1 VSGSTEPSAF
11 DGIRRRFEDTL
22 SRVQNPA
29 RWVGGEIGSGP
40 GFTWAPGELRTVL
53 AFPDAYEIGI
63 SSQAIQILY
72 HVARGLPGVE
82 VERAY
87 LPWVDLIA
95 EMRSADLPLLT
106 VETWTPVA
114 SAHVVGISLQH
125 ELNFTNVLEFLD
137 LARIPV
143 RSADRVEGDPIVM
156 GGGPAT
162 ADFLPMSRFL
172 DAVVVG
178 DGEEVLAEVLYDL
191 RASLAEGAS
200 RSARLQRLAGVRG
213 VFVPGVSG
221 SVKRAVLPRLA
232 GAPYPAECLVPLTE
246 GVHDRAWVEVAR
258 GCSRGCRFCQAG
270 MWYRPVRERG
280 WREVL
285 SAAEAGLAA
294 TGHQEVSLGSL
305 SVTDHSAIGQVL
317 AGMAREHPQVRVALP
332 SLRVDSAAVKLGHL
346 TSPTS
351 PSVTLAPEAGSQRMR
366 DVINKN
372 VTEDDVLEAAREA
385 FAGGHTT
392 LKLYFMIG
400 LPTETDDDVEAIAE
414 LSLRL
419 RDLGKRSLGSRASRL
434 KLNVSV
440 TNFIPKAFTPFQWE
454 PMADRPTLRRRQ
466 EILRRRLN
474 VKGVRLALH
483 GVDSSH
489 VEAALARGG
498 EDMGEVVHRAWEKGA
513 RFDSWT
519 EHARPEAWAAA
530 LAEHGRSAEDLATTV
545 LDPDGPLPWDV
556 IEGVVT
562 KDYLRRERG
571 RALEGLLTPDCR
583 MAACGECG
591 ACLDGLRIDLAKSG
605 KSGDGTEGA
614 GLEVVRPRAAAA
626 MAETREGAPGAFRY
640 ALTFSVRGRARYLAH
655 LDSTELLRRA
665 VRRAGGRLALSGGL
679 RPKPLLAVALPRA
692 VGVEGLAELAE
703 MTLAEDPGSGFLDRL
718 QNALPDGFVVRGLE
732 PYHHRRALGA
742 RVVGAAYRVGVV
754 SGEAGHTG
762 DAGVG
767 GVPLDA
773 QVLREAATRYTHSS
787 EIKVKR
793 VRPDGVRQVDVRA
806 YVERI
811 MVTAHGDTAVIGFT
825 AKVTPAGTARPEEV
839 VAALAE
845 LAGVPLKPHRVE
857 RLFIELNDAAN

>member
-1 VSGSTEPSAF
+1 MTGVTEPPAF
-11 DGIRRRFEDTL
+11 EGIRHRFEDAL

-29 RWVGGEIGSGP
+29 RWVGGEIGSGS
-40 GFTWAPGELRTVL
+40 GFAWEPDELRTVL
-53 AFPDAYEIGI
+53 AFPDSYEIGI
-63 SSQAIQILY
+63 SSQAMQILY
-72 HVARGLPGVE
+72 HVARGLPGVG

-125 ELNFTNVLEFLD
+125 ELNYTNVLEFLD
-137 LARIPV
+137 LARIPL
-143 RSADRVEGDPIVM
+143 RSVERAEGDPIVI

-162 ADFLPMSRFL
+162 ADFLPMGRFF
-172 DAVVVG
+172 DAMVVG
-178 DGEEVLAEVLYDL
+178 DGEEVLGEVLGCVRD
-191 RASLAEGAS
+191 SLAEGVS
-200 RSARLQRLAGVRG
+200 RSVRLERLAEMRG
-213 VFVPGVSG
+213 VFVPGSSRGVT
-221 SVKRAVLPRLA
+221 KAVLPRLA
-232 GAPYPAECLVPLTE
+232 GAPYPADCLVPLTE

-280 WREVL
+280 SREVL
-285 SAAEAGLAA
+285 AAAEAGLAA

-305 SVTDHSAIGQVL
+305 SVTDHSAIGQIL
-317 AGMAREHPQVRVALP
+317 AGMSSGHPQVRVALP

-372 VTEDDVLEAAREA
+372 VTEDEVFDAAREA
-385 FAGGHTT
+385 FASGHTT

-400 LPTETDDDVEAIAE
+400 LPTETDSDVEAIAE
-414 LSLRL
+414 LSLAL

-454 PMADRPTLRRRQ
+454 PMADRATLRRRQ
-466 EILRRRLN
+466 EILRRRLS
-474 VKGVRLALH
+474 VKGLRLALH
-483 GVDSSH
+483 GVDSSY

-498 EDMGEVVHRAWEKGA
+498 EEMGEIVQSAWEKGA

-519 EHARPEAWAAA
+519 EHARPDAWAAA
-530 LAEHGRSAEDLATTV
+530 FAEYGRSAEDLATST

-562 KDYLRRERG
+562 KEYLSDERRRS
-571 RALEGLLTPDCR
+571 LEGILTPDCR
-583 MAACGECG
+583 SSACGECG
-591 ACLDGLRIDLAKSG
+591 ACRDGVEIDLAERG
-605 KSGDGTEGA
+605 APAEGMD
-614 GLEVVRPRAAAA
+614 LAA
-626 MAETREGAPGAFRY
+626 MRPTTRAPVPGTRESSPRTFRY
-640 ALTFSVRGRARYLAH
+640 ALTFSAQGRARYLAH
-655 LDSTELLRRA
+655 LDTAELLRRS
-665 VRRAGGRLALSGGL
+665 VRRAGADLALSGGL
-679 RPKPLLAVALPRA
+679 RPKPLLALALPRA

-703 MTLAEDPGSGFLDRL
+703 FTLAEDPGPGFVERL
-718 QNALPDGFVVRGLE
+718 QNALPDGFKVRGFE

-742 RVVGAAYRVGVV
+742 RVVGAAYRVGVA
-754 SGEAGHTG
+754 SGEADHTG
-762 DAGVG
+762 DAAAG
-767 GVPLDA
+767 GAPLDLD
-773 QVLREAATRYTHSS
+773 VLREAATRYTHSS
-787 EIKVKR
+787 EIIVKR
-793 VRPDGVRQVDVRA
+793 VRPDGVRHVDVRA
-806 YVERI
+806 YVDRI
-811 MVTAHGDTAVIGFT
+811 MVAAHGETAVIGFT
-825 AKVTPAGTARPEEV
+825 AKVTPAGTARPEEL
-839 VAALAE
+839 VAALAQ
-845 LAGVPLKPHRVE
+845 LAGVPLRPQRVE

>member
-1 VSGSTEPSAF
+1 MF
-11 DGIRRRFEDTL
+11 DGIRRRFEDAL
-22 SRVQNPA
+22 GRVQNPA

-72 HVARGLPGVE
+72 HVALGLPGVG
-82 VERAY
+82 VERVY

-95 EMRSADLPLLT
+95 EMRSANLPLLT

-125 ELNFTNVLEFLD
+125 ELNFTNVLELLD
-137 LARIPV
+137 LAHIPV
-143 RSADRVEGDPIVM
+143 RSADRAEGDPIVI

-162 ADFLPMSRFL
+162 ANLLPMSRFL

-178 DGEEVLAEVLYDL
+178 DGEEVLAEVLDDL

-200 RSARLQRLAGVRG
+200 RGARLQRLAGVRG
-213 VFVPGVSG
+213 VFVPGVSRG
-221 SVKRAVLPRLA
+221 VTRAVLPRLA
-232 GAPYPAECLVPLTE
+232 GAPYPAECLVPLTG

-280 WREVL
+280 RREVL
-285 SAAEAGLAA
+285 AAAEAAIRA

-305 SVTDHSAIGQVL
+305 SVTDHSAIELVL
-317 AGMAREHPQVRVALP
+317 VGMAREHPEVRVALP

-351 PSVTLAPEAGSQRMR
+351 PSVTLAPEAGSRRMR

-372 VTEDDVLEAAREA
+372 VTEDDVFEAAREA

-454 PMADRPTLRRRQ
+454 AMADRATLRRRQ

-498 EDMGEVVHRAWEKGA
+498 EDMGEVVHSAWEKGA

-530 LAEHGRSAEDLATTV
+530 LAEHGRSAEDLATSV
-545 LDPDGPLPWDV
+545 LGLDGPLPWDV

-562 KDYLRRERG
+562 KEYLRRERR

-583 MAACGECG
+583 TAGCGECG
-591 ACLDGLRIDLAKSG
+591 ACLDGVNIDLAESG
-605 KSGDGTEGA
+605 GRAESA
-614 GLEVVRPRAAAA
+614 GLEEVRPRAAAA
-626 MAETREGAPGAFRY
+626 MLETREGETKAFRY
-640 ALTFSVRGRARYLAH
+640 ALTFSARGRARYLAH
-655 LDSTELLRRA
+655 LDTIELMRRA

-679 RPKPLLAVALPRA
+679 RPKPLLALALPRA

-703 MTLAEDPGSGFLDRL
+703 MTLAEDPGPGFLERL

-742 RVVGAAYRVGVV
+742 RVVGAAYRVGV
-754 SGEAGHTG
+754 SGEGGHTG
-762 DAGVG
+762 DAGAG
-767 GVPLDA
+767 GVSLDA

-793 VRPDGVRQVDVRA
+793 VRPDGVRHVDVRA
-806 YVERI
+806 YVDRI

-845 LAGVPLKPHRVE
+845 LAELPLTPNRVE